1 MTDPQAAS
9 DGPEPLSDRLAEHLP
24 RLRRYARA
32 LTGRQQSG
40 DAYAVATLEAL
51 VAARDEVRRAPDPR
65 VLLFR
70 TFHDIWQTTGQPA
83 DPEPGPDLP
92 LPERRAQAR
101 LAALTPQTREALI
114 LHTIERFGFEEIGEI
129 MGTDSDEARLR
140 VQAAREEMADAVS
153 GRVLIIEDEAIIAMD
168 LESLVV
174 EAGHEVTGIAR
185 TRTGAVKLGL
195 RDKPDLIL
203 ADIQLADNSSGLDA
217 VHDILAQF
225 GDIPVLFITAF
236 PERLLTG
243 ERPEPAFLIAKP
255 FDEEQVR
262 TAISQALF
270 FSSTA
275 TLEAESA

>member
-1 MTDPQAAS
+1 MIDPQVAPG
-9 DGPEPLSDRLAEHLP
+9 GPEPLSDRLAEHLP

-65 VLLFR
+65 LLLFR
-70 TFHDIWQTTGQPA
+70 TFHDIWETTGQPA
-83 DPEPGPDLP
+83 DPEPDLDLP

-114 LHTIERFGFEEIGEI
+114 LHTIERFGFDEIGEI
-129 MGTDSDEARLR
+129 MGTDAAEARLR
-140 VQAAREEMADAVS
+140 VQTAREEMADAVS

-185 TRTGAVKLGL
+185 TRAGAVKLGL

-225 GDIPVLFITAF
+225 GDIPVLFISAF

-275 TLEAESA
+275 TLEAEGA

>member
-1 MTDPQAAS
+1 MIDPQAAPG
-9 DGPEPLSDRLAEHLP
+9 GPEPLSDRLAEHLP

-70 TFHDIWQTTGQPA
+70 TFHDIWETTGQPA
-83 DPEPGPDLP
+83 DPDPDPDLP

-114 LHTIERFGFEEIGEI
+114 LHTIERFGFDEIGEI
-129 MGTDSDEARLR
+129 MGTDGAEARLR
-140 VQAAREEMADAVS
+140 VQTAREEMADAVS

-185 TRTGAVKLGL
+185 TRAGAVKLGL